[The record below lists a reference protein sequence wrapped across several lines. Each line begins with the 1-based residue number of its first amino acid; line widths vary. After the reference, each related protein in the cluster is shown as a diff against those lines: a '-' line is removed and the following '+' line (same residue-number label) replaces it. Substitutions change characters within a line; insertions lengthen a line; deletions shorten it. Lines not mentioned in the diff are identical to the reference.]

1 MFLGLRKIEGVSK
14 TDFRQTFGRSIE
26 NAYGKA
32 PYFQEIFPILE
43 RIIRNP
49 EESLA
54 LYLADSIREI
64 HDYLEMKSELVLSSD
79 LKKDCS
85 KRGQEKV
92 LEICKLLQ
100 ADTYYNAIGGQALYS
115 FSDFKEN
122 GITLKFLKTGEIKY
136 QQFGDKFVPGLS
148 IVDVLMFNSK
158 EEVRKQLQNYTLVQE
173 EE

>member
-1 MFLGLRKIEGVSK
+1 ML
-14 TDFRQTFGRSIE
+14 E

-79 LKKDCS
+79 LKRTVANVDR
-85 KRGQEKV
+85 KR
-92 LEICKLLQ
+92 
-100 ADTYYNAIGGQALYS
+100 YW
-115 FSDFKEN
+115 
-122 GITLKFLKTGEIKY
+122 
-136 QQFGDKFVPGLS
+136 KFVSCCRQIPIIMQLVVRHFILFLILKRMGLC
-148 IVDVLMFNSK
+148 LNF
-158 EEVRKQLQNYTLVQE
+158 
-173 EE
+173 

>member
-1 MFLGLRKIEGVSK
+1 MDRKRYWKFVSCC
-14 TDFRQTFGRSIE
+14 RQIP
-26 NAYGKA
+26 N
-32 PYFQEIFPILE
+32 
-43 RIIRNP
+43 
-49 EESLA
+49 
-54 LYLADSIREI
+54 
-64 HDYLEMKSELVLSSD
+64 
-79 LKKDCS
+79 
-85 KRGQEKV
+85 
-92 LEICKLLQ
+92 
-100 ADTYYNAIGGQALYS
+100 YNAIGGQALYS